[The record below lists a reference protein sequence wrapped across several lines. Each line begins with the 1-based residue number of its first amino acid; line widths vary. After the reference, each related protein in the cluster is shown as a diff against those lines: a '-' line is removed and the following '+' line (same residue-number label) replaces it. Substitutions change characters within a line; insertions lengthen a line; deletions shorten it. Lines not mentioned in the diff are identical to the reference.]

1 MKLKPNVVLVHL
13 IAFFCML
20 LDTVAVS
27 RKHAFQI
34 VARAGPKLATVAG
47 LEPAVRLTGLIVLL
61 IPGQSF
67 ATSTVKNARIV

>member
-1 MKLKPNVVLVHL
+1 MLVHL

-27 RKHAFQI
+27 RKHAFQHI

-47 LEPAVRLTGLIVLL
+47 IEPAVRLTGLVVLP

-67 ATSTVKNARIV
+67 ATSTVKNARIA